1 MSPRATDPTPPDP
14 RDEFDRAFDRFGAL
28 LDPAEINAM
37 QPMGPAAIY
46 TALVTVWL
54 LIYQRLHGGR
64 PLSDAV
70 DELLRT
76 DPRAL
81 PENRRI
87 RRRTLSGNTGAYS
100 RARARLRPEVTDRL
114 ADSIFDSLVAAAP
127 PSLGGRRAF
136 ILDGTTI
143 TLAPIAAL
151 KAAFPP
157 ATNQHGPG
165 AWPVA
170 HLLVAH
176 ELESGCAIRPE
187 VGPMYGPLAVSEA
200 DLAATIIP
208 RLPAGSILLADRNF
222 GIFSVAYAAARAG
235 HDLLFRLTEARFR
248 ALLRRATPLGQGDGY
263 RTWSLTWKPS
273 AADRRAHPELPEDAR
288 IEVRLQEVIIS
299 PERSLR
305 LVTTL
310 ADEAPVVGRLYR
322 RRLDVETD
330 IRDVK
335 VALRTEEIEARSEEM
350 VRKELAASIIAYN
363 LVVQMRRLAAEATG
377 VPPRRLSFRGVLGA
391 VRIVLL
397 EPMCTTAEG
406 WRERFELALRI
417 AGQRTVPDRPGRS
430 YPRRAIPRRNKS
442 TSGSKRPPP
451 KSK

>member
-1 MSPRATDPTPPDP
+1 MGPDATAPQPPDR
-14 RDEFDRAFDRFGAL
+14 RDEFDRAFDHFRSL
-28 LDPAEINAM
+28 LDPAEIDAM

-54 LIYQRLHGGR
+54 LIYQRLYGGR

-70 DELLRT
+70 DELLRI
-76 DPRAL
+76 DPILL

-87 RRRTLSGNTGAYS
+87 RERTLSGNTGAYS
-100 RARARLRPEVTDRL
+100 QARKRLRPEVTDRL
-114 ADSIFDSLVAAAP
+114 ADNIFDSLIAAAP
-127 PSLGGRRAF
+127 PSLDGRRAF
-136 ILDGTTI
+136 LLDGTTI
-143 TLAPIAAL
+143 ALASTAAL

-157 ATNQHGPG
+157 ASNQHGTG
-165 AWPVA
+165 NWPVA

-187 VGPMYGPLAVSEA
+187 VGPMYGPSAVSEA
-200 DLAATIIP
+200 DLAMAILP
-208 RLPAGSILLADRNF
+208 RLPTGSIVLADRNF
-222 GIFSVAYAAARAG
+222 GIFSVAYAAVDAG
-235 HDLLFRLTEARFR
+235 HDVVFRLTGARFR
-248 ALLRRATPLGQGDGY
+248 ALLRKATLLSQGDGY
-263 RTWSLTWKPS
+263 RTWSLKWTPS
-273 AADRRAHPELPEDAR
+273 GRDRRSHPELPEDA
-288 IEVRLQEVIIS
+288 EVTARLHEVIVS
-299 PERSLR
+299 PERSLW

-310 ADEAPVVGRLYR
+310 TCEAPIASGLYR

-335 VALRTEEIEARSEEM
+335 VTLRTEQIEARCEEM
-350 VRKELAASIIAYN
+350 VRKELVASIIAYN
-363 LVVQMRRLAAEATG
+363 LVVQVRRLAAKATG
-377 VPPRRLSFRGVLGA
+377 VQPRRLSFRGVLGA

-417 AGQRTVPDRPGRS
+417 AGQRKIPERPGRS

-451 KSK
+451 